1 MAKTLLTPDAGC
13 TFGSTTLA
21 NIAESFTS
29 GFSKVLDTV
38 VLPSKMFRAS
48 SILNAYGV
56 RSSLDS
62 EEGTVGMLS
71 CKVATVS

>member
-48 SILNAYGV
+48 SILNAYAV
-56 RSSLDS
+56 DS